1 MEKRNDE
8 ISAFLGKDVEFDG
21 KFSFTGAVRID
32 GKVSGEISS
41 SGTLII
47 GESAIV
53 KTQIHVADVIING
66 EVHGDIWAVTKIK
79 IGVPGK
85 LLGNIQTPKLAIEK
99 GAIFEGNCNMG
110 DPGEKELVLSPKK
123 TEKKT
128 EVISIL
134 K

>member
-1 MEKRNDE
+1 MKKSHDE
-8 ISAFLGKDVEFDG
+8 INAFLGKNVEFDG

-47 GESAIV
+47 GEGAIV
-53 KTQIHVADVIING
+53 KSQIHVADVIING
-66 EVHGDIWAVTKIK
+66 EVHGDIWAVSKII
-79 IGVPGK
+79 IGVSGK
-85 LLGNIQTPKLAIEK
+85 LFGKIQTPKLAIEK

-110 DPGEKELVLSPKK
+110 DLGEKELVLSPKK

-128 EVISIL
+128 GVISVL

>member
-1 MEKRNDE
+1 MKKPSDE
-8 ISAFLGKDVEFDG
+8 INAFLGKDIEFEG

-53 KTQIHVADVIING
+53 KSQIHVADVIING
-66 EVHGDIWAVTKIK
+66 DVHGDIWAVNKIK

-85 LLGNIQTPKLAIEK
+85 LFGNIQTPKLAIEE
-99 GAIFEGNCNMG
+99 GAIFEGNCNMS
-110 DPGEKELVLSPKK
+110 DLGEKDLALSS
-123 TEKKT
+123 KKT
-128 EVISIL
+128 EVISVL

>member
-1 MEKRNDE
+1 MEKRSDE
-8 ISAFLGKDVEFDG
+8 INAFLGKDVEFEG
-21 KFSFTGAVRID
+21 KLAFTGAVRID

-53 KTQIHVADVIING
+53 KSQIHVADVIING
-66 EVHGDIWAVTKIK
+66 EVHGDIWAVSKIK

-85 LLGNIQTPKLAIEK
+85 LFGNIQTPKLAIEE
-99 GAIFEGNCNMG
+99 GATFEGNCNMS
-110 DPGEKELVLSPKK
+110 DPGEKELVLCS
-123 TEKKT
+123 KKT

>member
-1 MEKRNDE
+1 MKKPNDE
-8 ISAFLGKDVEFDG
+8 INAFLGKDIEFEG

-53 KTQIHVADVIING
+53 KSQIHVADVIING
-66 EVHGDIWAVTKIK
+66 EVHGDIWAASKIK
-79 IGVPGK
+79 VGVLGK
-85 LLGNIQTPKLAIEK
+85 LFGNIQTPKLAVEE
-99 GAIFEGNCNMG
+99 GAIFEGSCNMS
-110 DPGEKELVLSPKK
+110 DPGEKDLALSPKK
-123 TEKKT
+123 TE
-128 EVISIL
+128 VISVL